1 MSLYK
6 IVSLICLIL
15 CIISGTNLA
24 DFAQAEVNF
33 ENNLVGI
40 WQEKLEVSGISLR
53 IVFNITKDVE
63 GKLTATMDSPDQ
75 RVKDIPIE
83 APSPQF
89 Y

>member
-1 MSLYK
+1 MSSYK
-6 IVSLICLIL
+6 IMSLICLIL
-15 CIISGTNLA
+15 CIIGGTNLV

-53 IVFNITKDVE
+53 IIFNITKEVE

-75 RVKDIPIE
+75 RVKDIPVE
-83 APSPQF
+83 TPYPQL